1 MRLTRSL
8 WLAVIVGTKAV
19 DHPFLSGRIF
29 QVSDE
34 IGQKDPTLS
43 HKRLT
48 LSGGN
53 FSALSQDR
61 NCPLLKLTERLGL
74 STQNDPRKQR

>member
-19 DHPFLSGRIF
+19 DHPFLSGWIF

-34 IGQKDPTLS
+34 IGQKGPTLS